1 MLASSLLRRRLLP
14 GLLAAGL
21 ATASQAALLLT
32 DGSGRLLGAS
42 GVVVAGTAYD
52 VQFRDGSCA
61 ALFNGCDTADD
72 FLFNTQAKA
81 AAASTALR
89 DQVFEAFS
97 TYDLA
102 PELTR
107 GCEAAAFYSAYWGQT
122 MATCWVLTP
131 IYTTADAMVGAM
143 QVVNDR
149 RDFMDLV
156 NSGGNLVLGRHQD
169 ISSQVR
175 NSYVDWYTTW
185 AVWQQAGA
193 APATQALPEPG
204 SLALAATALAL
215 LLRRRRRA

>member
-1 MLASSLLRRRLLP
+1 MLAPSLLYHRLLP

-21 ATASQAALLLT
+21 ATASPAALLLT
-32 DGSGRLLGAS
+32 DGSGRLLGAT

-81 AAASTALR
+81 AEASIALR
-89 DQVFEAFS
+89 AQVFEAFS
-97 TYDLA
+97 SYDLA

-131 IYTTADAMVGAM
+131 IYTTADAMLGAM
-143 QVVNDR
+143 QVVNDM
-149 RDFMDLV
+149 RDFYDQV
-156 NSGGNLVLGRHQD
+156 NVGGNLVLGRHQD

-175 NSYVDWYTTW
+175 SGVDWYSTW

-193 APATQALPEPG
+193 AQDPQALPEPG
-204 SLALAATALAL
+204 SLALSATALAL
-215 LLRRRRRA
+215 LLRRRRAKR